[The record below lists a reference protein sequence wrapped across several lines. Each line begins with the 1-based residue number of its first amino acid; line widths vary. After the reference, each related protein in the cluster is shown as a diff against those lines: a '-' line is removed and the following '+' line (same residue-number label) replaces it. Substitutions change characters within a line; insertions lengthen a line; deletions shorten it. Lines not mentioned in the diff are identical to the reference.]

1 VEANDT
7 VEQEAVRLHAAEAE
21 LPPITNL
28 VPPPDVRSF
37 RVYHYQG
44 TYFVPVPERAGTLPM
59 KRAQSIISRKLTVS
73 ASEGYERVTR

>member
-44 TYFVPVPERAGTLPM
+44 TYFVPSAREGWYPTNEKGA
-59 KRAQSIISRKLTVS
+59 SITSRKLTVS
-73 ASEGYERVTR
+73 APEGYERVTR